1 MVKRTI
7 DSRIME
13 SIKKY
18 IEKISQYY
26 KIEAIILFGSYAKGT
41 ENEDSDIDI
50 AIISSDFS
58 DIIEDGAKLI
68 GLTWKIDTRIEPHP
82 ITTEDYQKVSNPFVR
97 NDRFLERILP
107 AIKRYETCKD
117 IENKP
122 IYLKVLKNELHDT
135 YWENINVEDLIYGSY
150 AGQMLDSLL
159 PMREMNVRVRFNEE
173 LETLKEYIVEKV
185 KDRQTGHPSVGEER

>member
-13 SIKKY
+13 SIKRY
-18 IEKISQYY
+18 IEEISQYY

-82 ITTEDYQKVSNPFVR
+82 ITTEDYQDVSNPFVR
-97 NDRFLERILP
+97 EVVDTG
-107 AIKRYETCKD
+107 IK
-117 IENKP
+117 
-122 IYLKVLKNELHDT
+122 V
-135 YWENINVEDLIYGSY
+135 
-150 AGQMLDSLL
+150 A
-159 PMREMNVRVRFNEE
+159 
-173 LETLKEYIVEKV
+173 
-185 KDRQTGHPSVGEER
+185 

>member
-7 DSRIME
+7 DSRIMN
-13 SIKKY
+13 SIQKY

-50 AIISSDFS
+50 AIISSDFN

-97 NDRFLERILP
+97 EVVDTG
-107 AIKRYETCKD
+107 IK
-117 IENKP
+117 
-122 IYLKVLKNELHDT
+122 V
-135 YWENINVEDLIYGSY
+135 
-150 AGQMLDSLL
+150 A
-159 PMREMNVRVRFNEE
+159 
-173 LETLKEYIVEKV
+173 
-185 KDRQTGHPSVGEER
+185 

>member
-41 ENEDSDIDI
+41 ENEYSDIDI

-82 ITTEDYQKVSNPFVR
+82 ITTEDYQEVSNPFENYSKIFFQKNLFFFKCYVI
-97 NDRFLERILP
+97 ILVCLT
-107 AIKRYETCKD
+107 KK
-117 IENKP
+117 
-122 IYLKVLKNELHDT
+122 LKEA
-135 YWENINVEDLIYGSY
+135 IYGRGCYSSKIY
-150 AGQMLDSLL
+150 RKRAYGRRLWT
-159 PMREMNVRVRFNEE
+159 NA
-173 LETLKEYIVEKV
+173 T
-185 KDRQTGHPSVGEER
+185 

>member
-58 DIIEDGAKLI
+58 DIVEDGAKLI

-97 NDRFLERILP
+97 EVVDTG
-107 AIKRYETCKD
+107 IK
-117 IENKP
+117 
-122 IYLKVLKNELHDT
+122 V
-135 YWENINVEDLIYGSY
+135 
-150 AGQMLDSLL
+150 A
-159 PMREMNVRVRFNEE
+159 
-173 LETLKEYIVEKV
+173 
-185 KDRQTGHPSVGEER
+185 

>member
-50 AIISSDFS
+50 TIISSDFS

-97 NDRFLERILP
+97 EVVDTG
-107 AIKRYETCKD
+107 IK
-117 IENKP
+117 
-122 IYLKVLKNELHDT
+122 V
-135 YWENINVEDLIYGSY
+135 
-150 AGQMLDSLL
+150 A
-159 PMREMNVRVRFNEE
+159 
-173 LETLKEYIVEKV
+173 
-185 KDRQTGHPSVGEER
+185 

>member
-1 MVKRTI
+1 MVKRTV

-82 ITTEDYQKVSNPFVR
+82 ITTEDYQEVSNPFVR
-97 NDRFLERILP
+97 EVVDTG
-107 AIKRYETCKD
+107 IK
-117 IENKP
+117 
-122 IYLKVLKNELHDT
+122 V
-135 YWENINVEDLIYGSY
+135 
-150 AGQMLDSLL
+150 A
-159 PMREMNVRVRFNEE
+159 
-173 LETLKEYIVEKV
+173 
-185 KDRQTGHPSVGEER
+185 

>member
-26 KIEAIILFGSYAKGT
+26 KIEAIILSGSYAKGT

-50 AIISSDFS
+50 AIISSDFT

-82 ITTEDYQKVSNPFVR
+82 ITTENYKKISNPFVR
-97 NDRFLERILP
+97 EVVDTG
-107 AIKRYETCKD
+107 IK
-117 IENKP
+117 
-122 IYLKVLKNELHDT
+122 V
-135 YWENINVEDLIYGSY
+135 
-150 AGQMLDSLL
+150 A
-159 PMREMNVRVRFNEE
+159 
-173 LETLKEYIVEKV
+173 
-185 KDRQTGHPSVGEER
+185 

>member
-1 MVKRTI
+1 MVKRVI
-7 DSRIME
+7 DSKIMD

-18 IEKISQYY
+18 IEKISKYY

-82 ITTEDYQKVSNPFVR
+82 ITIEDYKNISNPFVKEVV
-97 NDRFLERILP
+97 DTG
-107 AIKRYETCKD
+107 IK
-117 IENKP
+117 
-122 IYLKVLKNELHDT
+122 V
-135 YWENINVEDLIYGSY
+135 
-150 AGQMLDSLL
+150 A
-159 PMREMNVRVRFNEE
+159 
-173 LETLKEYIVEKV
+173 
-185 KDRQTGHPSVGEER
+185 